1 MCIWATFENGDYKTA
16 SRNDN
21 FRYRINI
28 IFTNKYFN
36 KLWDNHQDELG
47 DMFIFWEFHSI
58 QQKAS
63 YKWKCKCHFISSAS
77 STLSLV
83 Y

>member
-36 KLWDNHQDELG
+36 KLDT
-47 DMFIFWEFHSI
+47 
-58 QQKAS
+58 A
-63 YKWKCKCHFISSAS
+63 
-77 STLSLV
+77 
-83 Y
+83 